1 MAFHERRSVRL
12 ALVIGSS
19 LLSAAAP
26 LVVLVAQPDDW
37 SVLYNVLL
45 SVALLLTPY
54 FALPTWRYGESQLLP
69 WVLVAYPLLA
79 TLGDYWNPLAG
90 DDVVAGTL
98 LVLGADLGFV
108 VFVWLTVVDDDGGLR
123 GSARAVV
130 SVAAA
135 YAGAFWVAEVLTND
149 GRWYGERHYP
159 WEQLSS
165 RHFHD
170 HVLTPLGDDVG
181 RWVLPVLVLAVMVQ
195 IAVAADRHTR
205 LARWAIVGL
214 FAAETLW
221 TRVLHQDSGEG
232 HWPTRLLNIVAGV
245 IDTLVI
251 PSLVVLVLRRGCLSR
266 AAATESTE

>member
-1 MAFHERRSVRL
+1 VPFHARRPVRL
-12 ALVIGSS
+12 AIVIGSS

-26 LVVLVAQPDDW
+26 LVVLVAQPEDW

-45 SVALLLTPY
+45 AVALLLTPY
-54 FALPTWRYGESQLLP
+54 FALPTWRYGESRLLP

-108 VFVWLTVVDDDGGLR
+108 VFVWLTVVDDDAGLR
-123 GSARAVV
+123 GPARTVV

-135 YAGAFWVAEVLTND
+135 YAGAFWLAEVLTND

-159 WEQLSS
+159 WELLSS

-170 HVLTPLGDDVG
+170 HLLTPLGDDVG
-181 RWVLPVLVLAVMVQ
+181 RWVLPALVLAVMVQ
-195 IAVAADRHTR
+195 IAVGADRHTR

-214 FAAETLW
+214 FAAETVW
-221 TRVLHQDSGEG
+221 TRVLHQDSGES
-232 HWPTRLLNIVAGV
+232 HWPTRLLNIAAGV

-251 PSLVVLVLRRGCLSR
+251 PSLVVLVLRRGWLAR
-266 AAATESTE
+266 AAAAESTE